1 MKMVGR
7 HIRAIIVAGCIATTA
22 TAGWPSLAF
31 AQTADGASP
40 EASVDASAPSA
51 DDIKLRINLLKS
63 RNDVTDDER
72 GLILDQLNAALAR
85 TQSAEAAAKAS
96 HDYADELRSA
106 PDKIRALTAQ
116 AEDVGGDV
124 AAPEFD
130 AGDLVRSQLHL
141 AEMQARTVRLT
152 SDLRKLDDVLQTMA
166 SRPGQAREELVSLR
180 AELNNVRSVVGVGA
194 TPLLIEASRLRED
207 AARRDLLARID
218 KTEQELLTLPA
229 RESIATAQRDIAAQQ
244 LRKINAASQAL
255 AEQITAQRRQAAQ
268 QKVDDAEAAA
278 AKLTDEPKALR
289 DYAAATTQL
298 RQGVLSLSQQLEADH
313 DKREQLRS
321 ELTRITAARNSADE
335 ILAIGRVDDR
345 YGRTLRGIESGLPNT
360 TKLER
365 RVAKRI
371 DQTTDVRIQ
380 RLQAQQ
386 DLRALDN
393 PKLAASS
400 LLADAGLA
408 ATPDLLATAQSL
420 IESRRAAL
428 ADHLE
433 LLGQRIERLGD
444 ASATDADLRQ
454 QTSQLRKLLNERLL
468 WLPSATAISA
478 AWLTEYVGPNLVWL
492 FSPANLGKLPT
503 TLWEQLRAHWLAV
516 PLLLLLIVALL
527 VARRRLI
534 DWLETLAKPVG
545 HRDDRFSVTLLA
557 AFASVLIA
565 LPLQLLIGTL
575 GTMLFL
581 SFSQDSYVRAIGAG
595 LINVAIVLFML
606 GIFHAMCRRF
616 GLFVVHFGWDEK
628 GTRRLA
634 RALHLLALALA
645 PASFLKGMADSVA
658 STELVEGIGRLGFMI
673 GSLGLALFMYR
684 VFRPHDGALT
694 GRLDHG
700 RFVWRTRHI
709 WFWALVVVPLVLALL
724 SAIGYYATASQ
735 LQARLFTTGWIA
747 LLILI
752 GYRTAMRGVIVAG
765 RHTAFKQAAARR
777 LKARQEAAESKDE
790 SMASEGPI
798 EVVDEAEIDVIEVS
812 RQTRTV
818 LRATSALVLLL
829 LLWGIW
835 KDMVAA
841 LNVFDQVVLWSHVVT
856 TPAGDAVSAITL
868 FDVLRSLL
876 AVVLTFVAA
885 RNLPGF
891 LEITVLQRLDIDAGT
906 RYAISTIGRYV
917 ILAIGLIAAF
927 NWIGADWSELQWII
941 AALGVGLGFGLQ
953 EIVANF
959 VSGII
964 ILFERPVR
972 VGDLVTIGNN
982 TGTITR
988 IQIRAITITDFDN
1001 FEVLVPNKAFITS
1014 PVQNWSL
1021 TSPMTRLLLNV
1032 RAAYGTDIDTARQLI
1047 LGAAQAHPNVLKTPA
1062 PSAMFVNFGDSSLD
1076 FELRAYVGK
1085 IDHRLGTTNDLL
1097 TAIDTALKN
1106 AGIEIP
1112 FPQRDLHL
1120 RSGVPGMASVEQPE
1134 KPNE

>member
-1 MKMVGR
+1 MQMVGK
-7 HIRAIIVAGCIATTA
+7 HVHVIFVAGCIAA
-22 TAGWPSLAF
+22 TVMAGWVSPAF
-31 AQTADGASP
+31 AQTPNRGSP
-40 EASVDASAPSA
+40 EVAADSSTPSA
-51 DDIKLRINLLKS
+51 DEIKLRINLLKS
-63 RNDVTDDER
+63 RNDVTDEER

-85 TQSAEAAAKAS
+85 TQSAEAATKAS

-106 PDKIRALTAQ
+106 PEKISALTAQ
-116 AEDVGGDV
+116 AGNAGDDV
-124 AAPEFD
+124 AAPELD
-130 AGDLVRSQLHL
+130 TSDLVRSQLQL
-141 AEMQARTVRLT
+141 AAMQARTVKLT
-152 SDLRKLDDVLQTMA
+152 SDLRKLDDVLQAMA
-166 SRPGQAREELVSLR
+166 SRPVQAREELLSLR
-180 AELNNVRSVVGVGA
+180 AELNNVRSVVGVA
-194 TPLLIEASRLRED
+194 ASPLLIEASRLRED
-207 AARRDLLARID
+207 AARRDLSARID

-244 LRKINAASQAL
+244 LRRINAASLAL

-268 QKVDDAEAAA
+268 QQVADAEAAA
-278 AKLTDEPKALR
+278 AKLVDQPEALR
-289 DYAAATTQL
+289 DYAATTTQL
-298 RQGVLSLSQQLEADH
+298 RQQVLDLSQQLDADSG
-313 DKREQLRS
+313 KREQLRS
-321 ELTRITAARNSADE
+321 ELARITAARTSADE

-345 YGRTLRGIESGLPNT
+345 YGRTLRGIQSSLPST

-365 RVAKRI
+365 RAAKRAE
-371 DQTTDVRIQ
+371 QVTDIRIQ

-393 PKLAASS
+393 PESAASGV
-400 LLADAGLA
+400 LADAGLA
-408 ATPDLLATAQSL
+408 ATPDLLAVARTL
-420 IESRRAAL
+420 VEHRRAAL
-428 ADHLE
+428 ADNLA
-433 LLGQRIERLGD
+433 LLGQRIERLGS
-444 ASATDADLRQ
+444 ASATDADLNQ

-468 WLPSATAISA
+468 WLPSATAIGA
-478 AWLTEYVGPNLVWL
+478 AWLTDYVGPNLAWL
-492 FSPANLGKLPT
+492 FSPGNLDKLPA
-503 TLWEQLRAHWLAV
+503 TLWQQLHNHWIAL
-516 PLLLLLIVALL
+516 PLLVLVIVALL
-527 VARRRLI
+527 VARRRVI
-534 DWLETLAKPVG
+534 GWLETLAKPVG
-545 HRDDRFSVTLLA
+545 HRNDRFSVTLLA
-557 AFASVLIA
+557 ALVSVLIA
-565 LPLQLLIGTL
+565 LPPPLIVGTL
-575 GTMLFL
+575 GTTLF
-581 SFSQDSYVRAIGAG
+581 SAPSQDTYVRAIGAG
-595 LINVAIVLFML
+595 LVNAAIVLFML
-606 GIFHAMCRRF
+606 GVFQAMSRPF
-616 GLFVVHFGWDEK
+616 GLFCVHFGWDEK
-628 GTRRLA
+628 GTRRLG
-634 RALHLLALALA
+634 RAMHLLALALA
-645 PASFLKGMADSVA
+645 PAAFLKGMADSVA
-658 STELVEGIGRLGFMI
+658 STELVEGIGRLGFLI

-694 GRLDHG
+694 GRLDHR
-700 RFVWRTRHI
+700 RFIWRTRHI
-709 WFWALVVVPLVLALL
+709 WFWALVAVPLLLALL

-765 RHTAFKQAAARR
+765 RRTAFRQAEARH
-777 LKARQEAAESKDE
+777 LKARQEAAEEKDE

-798 EVVDEAEIDVIEVS
+798 EVVDEAEIDVVEVS

-868 FDVLRSLL
+868 FDVLSSLL

-917 ILAIGLIAAF
+917 ILAIGLVAAF
-927 NWIGADWSELQWII
+927 NWIGADWSKLQWII

-972 VGDLVTIGNN
+972 VGDLVTIGTN

-1021 TSPMTRLLLNV
+1021 TSPMTRLLLKV
-1032 RAAYGTDIDTARQLI
+1032 GAAYGTDIDKARKLI
-1047 LGAAQAHPNVLKTPA
+1047 LAAAQAHPNVLKTPA

-1085 IDHRLGTTNDLL
+1085 IDHRLGVTNDLL
-1097 TAIDTALKN
+1097 TAIDTAFKN

-1112 FPQRDLHL
+1112 FPQRDLHV
-1120 RSGVPGMASVEQPE
+1120 RSGMPRMANPDLPE
-1134 KPNE
+1134 KPDE